1 MIWLFGFALL
11 VMALMNFCVC
21 KSVLFPPFVFCA
33 SWAMVIFGLETVK
46 DVYYPVT
53 SRTLWIY
60 IVGAVAFSAGG
71 LIAALLKVPAPK
83 VETGGATPHHIQMLL
98 GGTLI
103 LALLLLPLYWEYLM
117 QLTGGISATFW
128 KDLRMATLERENSD
142 EPLSAPLNLTV
153 SLTPIFSILAMVS
166 VYEFCRSGKQ
176 LFRTAALVAVAL
188 IYQLGS
194 TARSQVLTLLLGL
207 FSCIWFRYPKLA
219 MKWGAI
225 GAIAFALL
233 FGVNQI
239 SMEKVGAR
247 ADAPLVENLPKVVEG
262 LALYSEGSL
271 VAFETAVRN
280 PGLIPNNWKLYRY
293 FIRTLNKFGMDI
305 EQPTAF
311 LAYTSISND
320 VQVNVYTIYFAYY
333 MQYGILGTIIIMAAL
348 GFIMTYIFRKA
359 STNDPQYVLLFGSAL
374 YGILMT
380 FFAEEFFLEL
390 GFWIKTIG
398 LGWLIYRV
406 APRMLGA
413 KHEKLLAETAS
424 Q

>member
-33 SWAMVIFGLETVK
+33 SWSMVIFGLEAVK
-46 DVYYPVT
+46 DIYYPVT

-60 IVGAVAFSAGG
+60 VAGAIAFSAGG
-71 LIAALLKVPAPK
+71 FIAALLKLPGSK
-83 VETGGATPHHIQMLL
+83 VETGGETPHYINILL
-98 GGTLI
+98 TGTLI
-103 LALLLLPLYWEYLM
+103 AALLLLPLYWQYLM
-117 QLTGGISATFW
+117 ELTGGISGNFW
-128 KDLRMATLERENSD
+128 KQLRTATLERENSD
-142 EPLSAPLNLTV
+142 EPMSAPLNLTV
-153 SLTPIFSILAMVS
+153 SLIPVFSILAMVG

-176 LFRTAALVAVAL
+176 LLRTAALVITAL
-188 IYQLGS
+188 LYQLGS

-207 FSCIWFRYPKLA
+207 FSCIWFRYPRRA

-225 GAIAFALL
+225 GAVAFALL

-247 ADAPLVENLPKVVEG
+247 ADAPLVENIPKVVEG

-280 PGLIPNNWKLYRY
+280 PGLIPNNSKLYRY
-293 FIRTLNKFGMDI
+293 FIRTLNRLGMNI

-311 LAYTSISND
+311 LPFTPISNE
-320 VQVNVYTIYFAYY
+320 VTVNVYTIYFAYY
-333 MQYGILGTIIIMAAL
+333 MEYGLLGTMILMAGL
-348 GFIMTYIFRKA
+348 GLITTYIFRKA
-359 STNDPQYVLLFGSAL
+359 STNDPQNVLLFGSAL

-390 GFWIKTIG
+390 GFWLKTII
-398 LGWLIYRV
+398 LSLLIYRV
-406 APRMLGA
+406 APKLFSA
-413 KHEKLLAETAS
+413 KTGTLIAETAS
-424 Q
+424 